1 MVPRHLPDKPFP
13 PYKHLP
19 GRTPHPRKHTD
30 GQGRVAEECV
40 GPPLT
45 EAHWRTNG
53 AYLYG
58 VDLYNYGYWWEA
70 HEAWEGLWVM
80 AEKESLE
87 RIFLQGLIQT
97 AAALLKARAGNV
109 HAAGKLWEKARPKL
123 ERVRAAAPEY
133 MGLDLAE
140 FVHNTAEHIV
150 SGSGKS
156 RLSVY

>member
-45 EAHWRTNG
+45 EANWRTND

-80 AEKESLE
+80 AKKESLE
-87 RIFLQGLIQT
+87 RIFLQGLIQA

-133 MGLDLAE
+133 MGLNLAE